1 MYLDALII
9 SAMIAFVVAAAYAP
23 WGVGSRAG
31 SGAGL
36 ITGAVAMCCFIGFGF
51 YFAGAHARCIESLGA
66 EQCAGAAAAGGLF
79 ALYSW
84 GVTAIAGVS
93 TLAYY
98 VARARNS
105 R

>member
-9 SAMIAFVVAAAYAP
+9 SAMIAVVVAAPYAP

-36 ITGAVAMCCFIGFGF
+36 ITGAVVMCGCIALGF
-51 YFAGAHARCIESLGA
+51 YFAGAHGRCIESIGA
-66 EQCAGAAAAGGLF
+66 EQCAGAAAAGDLL

-84 GVTAIAGVS
+84 GVAAIAGVS

-98 VARARNS
+98 VARARNG